1 MEFGQGVFCAFKE
14 RMRECGGRVF
24 RLRGTPIPLVGG
36 ADSWL
41 FTYGP
46 NSCNVSW
53 TPGEKHEDGILLGKM
68 FYWEGDFGIAY
79 LR

>member
-36 ADSWL
+36 QIHGFLHVVLILVMFHGHLGRNMKAGFCWE
-41 FTYGP
+41 
-46 NSCNVSW
+46 NV
-53 TPGEKHEDGILLGKM
+53 LLGR
-68 FYWEGDFGIAY
+68 ETLELLI
-79 LR
+79 

>member
-14 RMRECGGRVF
+14 RMGECGGRVI
-24 RLRGTPIPLVGG
+24 RLRGTLIPLVGG

-46 NSCNVSW
+46 NSYNV
-53 TPGEKHEDGILLGKM
+53 
-68 FYWEGDFGIAY
+68 
-79 LR
+79 